1 MERKNV
7 IEQEK
12 LLLRVDTNIRQ
23 QNLEIKA
30 FKVKQLNVYEEL
42 KEMEKIT

>member
-12 LLLRVDTNIRQ
+12 LFLRVDTYIRQ
-23 QNLEIKA
+23 QNLKIKA
-30 FKVKQLNVYEEL
+30 FKFKQLNVYEEL
-42 KEMEKIT
+42 KEMEKIV